1 MPLHHFEQGDQL
13 MASEISHYLAEA
25 ITPWGI
31 RDFYPDLLSRAETV
45 IVLSH
50 SSPHLV
56 SAILHQYVVTAVLPH
71 QAQVFHSALNPECLV
86 AVLVDNRICITSPGI
101 ISGDMHTMARN
112 ILTIPVEADPGSLGS
127 ELAPLP
133 NRVPALLGMAKAV
146 RDEISERVQ
155 QSLDAEKIAETRNH
169 LKSYLMASG
178 SEDGIASHYFGSTLS
193 ARGWAMFLSD
203 AFRGMLHQIRFEG
216 PLGMDHTSL
225 IRWFAERAMLQ
236 GFDVQLFHCEWD
248 PSQIDHVVIPSLSI
262 GLTLAT
268 APHAMNGSPRD
279 EIINMSS
286 WQKEPP
292 SQDLWDLYSSYRT
305 ALSCAQ
311 EWLSGNGDVKTF
323 SKTLVAST
331 LSALNTT
338 AASLLAS

>member
-45 IVLSH
+45 IVLTH

-56 SAILHQYVVTAVLPH
+56 SAVLQQYVATAVLPH
-71 QAQVFHSALNPECLV
+71 RAQVFHSALDPECLV
-86 AVLVDNRICITSPGI
+86 AVLVDQRICITSQRI
-101 ISGDMHTMARN
+101 ISGDIRTMARN
-112 ILTIPVEADPGSLGS
+112 MLTIPVEEDPGS
-127 ELAPLP
+127 ELPPFP

-146 RDEISERVQ
+146 RDEISERVR
-155 QSLDAEKIAETRNH
+155 QSLDADKIAQARNR
-169 LKSYLMASG
+169 LSSYLTNSG
-178 SEDGIASHYFGSTLS
+178 SEDGIASHYFGSSLS
-193 ARGWAMFLSD
+193 ACGWAMFLSD
-203 AFRGMLHQIRFEG
+203 AFHGILRRIRFEG

-268 APHAMNGSPRD
+268 APHAINSSPSD
-279 EIINMSS
+279 EIIDMSS

-292 SQDLWDLYSSYRT
+292 NQDLWDLYSSYRT

-311 EWLSGNGDVKTF
+311 EWLSGNGDAKKF
-323 SKTLVAST
+323 SKTLVASA
-331 LSALNTT
+331 LRALNTT
-338 AASLLAS
+338 AATLLAS